1 MTKEEEEQLLKIIN
15 SIDYGSIEINK
26 QAGKIVN
33 IVKKESI
40 KLEN

>member
-1 MTKEEEEQLLKIIN
+1 MTKEEKEQLLKIIN

-26 QAGKIVN
+26 QGGKIVN
-33 IVKKESI
+33 ILKKESI